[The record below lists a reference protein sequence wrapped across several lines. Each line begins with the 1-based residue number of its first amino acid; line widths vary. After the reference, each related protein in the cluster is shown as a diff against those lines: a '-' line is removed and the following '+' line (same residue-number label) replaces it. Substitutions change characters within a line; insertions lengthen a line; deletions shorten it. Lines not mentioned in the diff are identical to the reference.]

1 MLSKGLLDVVNIE
14 LLVAYCREMG
24 LYKDMMH
31 DLEQEGFTVKVETKS
46 GAFITQINPKR
57 KIAES
62 ALSAAKVLASECGI
76 SPASRA
82 RVAAMIAGVQKKDD
96 FADYETIDEQ

>member
-1 MLSKGLLDVVNIE
+1 MNIE

-31 DLEQEGFTVKVETKS
+31 DLEQEGFTVTVNKS
-46 GAFITQINPKR
+46 VLRSINPKR

-62 ALSAAKVLASECGI
+62 ALPLPRFSRRVRHLPGQPSESGC
-76 SPASRA
+76 
-82 RVAAMIAGVQKKDD
+82 DD
-96 FADYETIDEQ
+96 CRGAEEG